1 MFSRLLAVAGEKM
14 SSHGI
19 LEAFDDVE
27 VLFPQA
33 DGHPLIQ
40 HTMLGPTWM
49 DDLCI
54 SITSDTALDL
64 EHKVGLAAGILLE
77 TCMNHGVT
85 PNLQRGK
92 SEILLTFRGQGSRAL
107 KQKYF
112 GSQQGQC
119 LQVIS
124 EYGMHAISV
133 VGEYIHVGN
142 MAHHSGTSRREM
154 RRRIAIG
161 NGAFNLHRKLLFQNT
176 DLTSQKRAE
185 LFMSLVHSK
194 IAYGTESWVL
204 DDSKSRAY
212 FHGAILRLYKRLL
225 KLPPE
230 SALQDDEVIAQVQLP
245 EPADLLR
252 VTRLRY
258 LGLLYKCEHVAPWA
272 ILRADATWT
281 QLVSEDLHWLWQVV
295 RNTTTLRDPAQH
307 YKDWEY
313 MLRYHRS
320 YWKTLL
326 QRGLHLIQL
335 HRQDQLLLRRLH
347 REIFAHLAHWGP
359 LPHAPVRPHIPVER
373 QYGYYMA
380 ACTANFA
387 AVPKQEKEP
396 IFLKFMELPLENASG

>member
-1 MFSRLLAVAGEKM
+1 MFSRLLAVAEEKM

-27 VLFPQA
+27 VPGLFPQA

-176 DLTSQKRAE
+176 NLTSQKRAE

-194 IAYGTESWVL
+194 IAFGTESWVL

-281 QLVSEDLHWLWQVV
+281 HSLSLRTFTGYGNWFATQPLCEIRL
-295 RNTTTLRDPAQH
+295 NTTRTGNTCSA
-307 YKDWEY
+307 
-313 MLRYHRS
+313 
-320 YWKTLL
+320 TTAVI
-326 QRGLHLIQL
+326 G
-335 HRQDQLLLRRLH
+335 RRFCNVVC
-347 REIFAHLAHWGP
+347 I
-359 LPHAPVRPHIPVER
+359 
-373 QYGYYMA
+373 
-380 ACTANFA
+380 
-387 AVPKQEKEP
+387 
-396 IFLKFMELPLENASG
+396 